1 MNYCDW
7 CIIKIISIINPSKG
21 DVTLITTEYR
31 FDHVNTYKI
40 CYVYNITRGG
50 YCHCWELGFSPIL
63 AGKDSPNF
71 EQWFT
76 YWFSYMHNAWSI
88 YSQ

>member
-63 AGKDSPNF
+63 AGKDSPNAVDLEF
-71 EQWFT
+71 WAMIHLLIF
-76 YWFSYMHNAWSI
+76 I
-88 YSQ
+88 YA